1 MGSLLLRDNKL
12 LLISTSVYET
22 DDRKSKTPANG
33 IMSEDDII
41 AWEKEEESIMRSN
54 EWNLIGGVKKFNED
68 NRVSTDATS
77 LKGIYD
83 ASIPQEEETESHVDG
98 VYPAEIKD
106 SGSLHLVPLIYC
118 TKVDKDS
125 DFDII
130 KNKAKMREAK

>member
-1 MGSLLLRDNKL
+1 MEFD
-12 LLISTSVYET
+12 
-22 DDRKSKTPANG
+22 
-33 IMSEDDII
+33 
-41 AWEKEEESIMRSN
+41 W
-54 EWNLIGGVKKFNED
+54 GVQQFNEE
-68 NRVSTDATS
+68 NILSTDVNY